1 MEWLF
6 CVSPNIIIGLA
17 SALGGLYFL
26 LICAEET
33 STLLAYRRAMRASA
47 EPLARHR
54 RVKFPRF
61 PLPLP
66 PRQGATLRAH
76 LGYTP
81 LATGTSRAAF

>member
-6 CVSPNIIIGLA
+6 CVNPNIIIGLA
-17 SALGGLYFL
+17 SALGCLYFL

-33 STLLAYRRAMRASA
+33 KTLLAYRRAMSVNA

-61 PLPLP
+61 P
-66 PRQGATLRAH
+66 RDKIRTR
-76 LGYTP
+76 TP
-81 LATGTSRAAF
+81 ARCFVPEDVRLAPSRL